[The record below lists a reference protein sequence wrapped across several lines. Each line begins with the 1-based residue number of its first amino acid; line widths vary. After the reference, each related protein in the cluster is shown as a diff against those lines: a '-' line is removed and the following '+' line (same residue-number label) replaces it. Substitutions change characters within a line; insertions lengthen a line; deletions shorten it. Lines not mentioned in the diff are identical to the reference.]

1 MNTWPYK
8 SLLIASIRG
17 GLEGGDKCDGM
28 INTRRISAGFDEDL
42 LGIPSMNSCVLYKIQ
57 LSYLSTILEG
67 DHQLSQARKHHLVQ
81 RKQMQFDSIRLWFHL
96 YNI

>member
-8 SLLIASIRG
+8 SLLIASIRR
-17 GLEGGDKCDGM
+17 GLEGGDKHDGM
-28 INTRRISAGFDEDL
+28 IDTRSISAGFDENL
-42 LGIPSMNSCVLYKIQ
+42 RGIPRWDSCVLYKFYI
-57 LSYLSTILEG
+57 SYLSTILEG
-67 DHQLSQARKHHLVQ
+67 DHQLSLARKHHLVQ